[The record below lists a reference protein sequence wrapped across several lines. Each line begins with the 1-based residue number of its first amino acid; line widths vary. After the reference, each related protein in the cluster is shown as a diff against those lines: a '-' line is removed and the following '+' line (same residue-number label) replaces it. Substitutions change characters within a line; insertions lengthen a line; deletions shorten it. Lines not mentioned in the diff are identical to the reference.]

1 VISADVLKKYDF
13 FRGLAD
19 THLQKLAS
27 IATEESHAAGTQV
40 YNIGD
45 PAKKLYAVE
54 EGKLVLVVDSYM
66 GPDRPAMPANVDFVA
81 KGEVMGWSAL
91 VEPNLYTLRAL
102 CIEKAKLI
110 ALDAV
115 ALRKMVND
123 DPILGV
129 KIMQSVAKVIAVR
142 LTHIR
147 IILVGERGL
156 HTMSQY

>member
-1 VISADVLKKYDF
+1 VVSADVLKKYDF
-13 FRGLAD
+13 FSGLAD
-19 THLQKLAS
+19 TQLQKLAS
-27 IATEESHAAGTQV
+27 IATDESHAAGTQI

-54 EGKLVLVVDSYM
+54 EGKVVLVVDSYM

-102 CIEKAKLI
+102 CIEKTKLI

-115 ALRKMVND
+115 ALRKMVNE
-123 DPILGV
+123 DPVLGV